1 MRLFYLFSLLFI
13 MSSCTKEKQ
22 TDNLEATITKAEIED
37 LSFLREE
44 EKLARDVYL
53 YAYDLYGATIF
64 NNISNSEQTHMDK
77 VLELLTYYN
86 IQDSASSQRGV
97 FNNKDLAAIYSN
109 LTSLVEK
116 SLTEALTVGAT
127 IEDLDIND
135 INHFLD
141 NTNKVDLITV
151 YENLNCGS
159 KNHIRAFNWHLTS
172 LGSGYTA
179 QYISEAELQE
189 ILDQESGGCGI

>member
-13 MSSCTKEKQ
+13 MSSCTKEEQ
-22 TDNLEATITKAEIED
+22 TNNLEATITKAEIED

-86 IQDSASSQRGV
+86 IQDPASSQRGV
-97 FNNKDLAAIYSN
+97 FNNEDLAAIYSK
-109 LTSLVEK
+109 LTSLVDK

-141 NTNKVDLITV
+141 NTNKTDLITV

-159 KNHIRAFNWHLTS
+159 KNHIRAFNRQLTT

-179 QYISEAELQE
+179 QYISNDELQE
-189 ILDQESGGCGI
+189 ILAQESGGCGI